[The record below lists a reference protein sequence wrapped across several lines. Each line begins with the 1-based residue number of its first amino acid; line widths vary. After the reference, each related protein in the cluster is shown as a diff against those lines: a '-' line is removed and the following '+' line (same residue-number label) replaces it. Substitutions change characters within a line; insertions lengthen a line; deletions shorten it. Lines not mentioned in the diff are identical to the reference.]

1 MCCENAQSKVAA
13 GATLFLA
20 ARRSTRAQVPG
31 TELCYW
37 PVGIKV
43 RIKLRLSKVPEIW
56 RWRASLRSLTPCNLT
71 NSGGQE
77 LIVCQEV
84 WTRAGRN
91 RLLVPY

>member
-43 RIKLRLSKVPEIW
+43 RIKLRL
-56 RWRASLRSLTPCNLT
+56 RSLK
-71 NSGGQE
+71 SGDGE
-77 LIVCQEV
+77 LVS
-84 WTRAGRN
+84 GH
-91 RLLVPY
+91 